1 MDINYGA
8 VFVCAI
14 LSMVIGFLWYGPLF
28 GKKWMEVNEL
38 SPDDLAK
45 REAMQK
51 SAGLLYAVQFCLSL
65 LQLFV
70 LTLFLHAYYRYVNL
84 LGSCVE
90 MGQCLDK
97 TNVYLHSSFLI
108 WLGFVMPTV
117 AGLSMW
123 NAKPVRV
130 RWMLFGLSAGYQL
143 VSFLVFGLI
152 LSIWK

>member
-1 MDINYGA
+1 MDINYWA
-8 VFVCAI
+8 VFVCAV

-28 GKKWMEVNEL
+28 GKKWMEINEL

-51 SAGLLYAVQFCLSL
+51 SAGPLYGVQFVLSL
-65 LQLFV
+65 LQLVV
-70 LTLFLHAYYRYVNL
+70 LSLFLTAYYRYANL
-84 LGSCVE
+84 IGSCVE
-90 MGQCLDK
+90 IGKCTDQMG
-97 TNVYLHSSFLI
+97 TYVFSSFLI

-123 NAKPVRV
+123 NAKPAKV

-143 VSFLVFGLI
+143 VSFIVFGFV